1 MELISFFNEVKEAA
15 IAFSGG
21 VDSSFLLY
29 AAKRFECNARAYF
42 VKTQFQPEFE
52 LDEAVKFAESLDM
65 PLTMLSYDILAHE
78 EIARNSPERCYY
90 CKSAI
95 MKLIFDAAARDGYS
109 AVLDGTNASDDALD
123 RPGMKA
129 IHELGVRS
137 PLRECG
143 LTKKEIRALLKAA
156 KLSVWNKPAYSCLA
170 TRVPFGTSLS
180 ETLLSNV
187 EDAENALFDLGFS
200 DFRARVCSDGTAL
213 LQFTGDQLSD
223 ALDMEERIV
232 SDISP
237 YFRSVRIDRT
247 AREKRP

>member
-65 PLTMLSYDILAHE
+65 PLTVLSYDILAHE

-109 AVLDGTNASDDALD
+109 TVLDGTNASDDALD

-143 LTKKEIRALLKAA
+143 LTKKKYA
-156 KLSVWNKPAYSCLA
+156 
-170 TRVPFGTSLS
+170 PF
-180 ETLLSNV
+180 
-187 EDAENALFDLGFS
+187 
-200 DFRARVCSDGTAL
+200 
-213 LQFTGDQLSD
+213 
-223 ALDMEERIV
+223 
-232 SDISP
+232 
-237 YFRSVRIDRT
+237 
-247 AREKRP
+247 